1 MSSQSLIR
9 FAGVSHRYDDGSREI
24 LSNANFELDRGEMAF
39 LTGPSGAGKSTMLKL
54 IARLARPTLGEVTVD
69 GIALS
74 GLRERDV
81 PAYRRQ
87 FGMIFQNFNLLPDRT
102 VFDNVAMPL
111 MIRGHSG
118 DDIARR
124 VRAALD
130 AVGLRGKERSWPQ
143 TLSGGEQQRVGIA
156 RAVVAKP
163 RLLIADEP
171 TGNLDPEMAQEV
183 MQLFGRFNEVG
194 VSVLVAT
201 HALGLIAKL
210 PYRILRLEKG
220 LLSEIKASEFE
231 YVDDE
236 GALDA

>member
-1 MSSQSLIR
+1 MSEALIR
-9 FAGVSHRYDDGSREI
+9 FSGVSHRYRDGGRDILREADFQ
-24 LSNANFELDRGEMAF
+24 LAHGEMAF

-54 IARLARPTLGEVTVD
+54 IALLERPSKGEIVVD
-69 GIALS
+69 GQTLS
-74 GLRERDV
+74 QVRTRDV

-87 FGMIFQNFNLLPDRT
+87 FGMIFQNFNLLSDRT

-111 MIRGHSG
+111 VIRGHTG
-118 DDIARR
+118 DDIGRR

-130 AVGLRGKERSWPQ
+130 AVGLRGREKDWPV

-171 TGNLDPEMAQEV
+171 TGNLDPAMALEV
-183 MQLFGRFNEVG
+183 MQLFTRFNEVG

-201 HALGLIAKL
+201 HALGLINRL
-210 PYRILRLEKG
+210 PHRILKLDDS
-220 LLSEIKASEFE
+220 LLSEVRAAEQ
-231 YVDDE
+231 
-236 GALDA
+236 AA

>member
-1 MSSQSLIR
+1 MIR
-9 FAGVSHRYDDGSREI
+9 FTGVSHRYDDGSREI
-24 LSNANFELDRGEMAF
+24 LSNADFALARGEMAF

-54 IARLARPTLGEVTVD
+54 IARLARPTLGEIIV
-69 GIALS
+69 GGQRLSAL
-74 GLRERDV
+74 RPRQV

-87 FGMIFQNFNLLPDRT
+87 FGMIFQNFNLLTDRT

-111 MIRGHSG
+111 IIRGHSG

-130 AVGLRGKERSWPQ
+130 AVSLRGKERHWPQ

-183 MQLFGRFNEVG
+183 MQLFNRFNEVG

-201 HALGLIAKL
+201 HGLSLIARL
-210 PYRILRLEKG
+210 PHRILRLENG
-220 LLSEIKASEFE
+220 LLTQIKASEFD
-231 YVDDE
+231 YSDDA
-236 GALDA
+236 GAPNA